1 MKTELVALRRR
12 TSRMVKTIILAFA
25 VLTMAT
31 GCGTLE
37 TAWQQVIVQPI
48 LEYESDPCQIPT
60 KWDSEKR
67 DWVVDAGRI
76 GSWNIGKC
84 VEKWRD

>member
-37 TAWQQVIVQPI
+37 TGVA
-48 LEYESDPCQIPT
+48 
-60 KWDSEKR
+60 
-67 DWVVDAGRI
+67 AGNRSAI
-76 GSWNIGKC
+76 
-84 VEKWRD
+84 R